1 MSDISLRN
9 VSVIYKEKDNDFLAL
24 DDINVTFKDGDF
36 CSLIGPS
43 GSGKTTLG
51 KVVLGLLDYKGN
63 VYFSS
68 INSNN
73 ISVSERNFGY
83 IPQEYI
89 LYPHMTIFDN
99 IAYPLK
105 MNNAKKE
112 EILERV
118 YSLAEE
124 LNITHLLSRK
134 PRHLSGG
141 QKQCVALARA
151 IIKKPSFIVFD
162 EPLANFDLPTRMEVR
177 MLIRKALKARNIG
190 ALYITHDIS
199 EAIAISDKIYVIDK
213 GKIVLED
220 TPLNVFNSS
229 LDVVKDLKSIVDYE
243 RNI

>member
-9 VSVIYKEKDNDFLAL
+9 VSVIYKEKNNDFLAL

-36 CSLIGPS
+36 NVLIGPS
-43 GSGKTTLG
+43 GCGKTTLG
-51 KVVLGLLDYKGN
+51 KVILGLLDYKGN

-68 INSNN
+68 INANN
-73 ISVSERNFGY
+73 INVSERNFGY

-99 IAYPLK
+99 IAFPLK

-112 EILERV
+112 EIIERV
-118 YSLAEE
+118 YSIAKD

-134 PRHLSGG
+134 PKHLSGG

-151 IIKKPSFIVFD
+151 LIKKPSFIVFD
-162 EPLANFDLPTRMEVR
+162 EPLANFDAPTKMEVR
-177 MLIRKALKARNIG
+177 MVIRKALKARNISC
-190 ALYITHDIS
+190 LYITHDIS
-199 EAIAISDKIYVIDK
+199 LAMAVADKIFVMDK

-220 TPLNVFNSS
+220 TPINVFNSS
-229 LDVVKDLKSIVDYE
+229 LPVVKDLKSVIDYE

>member
-9 VSVIYKEKDNDFLAL
+9 VSVTYTSNKEKTVAL

-36 CSLIGPS
+36 CALIGPS

-63 VYFSS
+63 IYFSS
-68 INSNN
+68 LNANN
-73 ISVSERNFGY
+73 ISVDERNFGY

-99 IAYPLK
+99 IAFPLK

-112 EILERV
+112 EIVERV
-118 YSLAEE
+118 YALADE

-134 PRHLSGG
+134 PRYLSGG

-151 IIKKPSFIVFD
+151 LIKKPSFIVFD
-162 EPLANFDLPTRMEVR
+162 EPLANFDTPTRMEVR

-190 ALYITHDIS
+190 AIYITHDIS
-199 EAIAISDKIYVIDK
+199 EALAISDRIYVIDK

-220 TPLNVFNSS
+220 TPINVFNSS
-229 LDVVKDLKSIVDYE
+229 LPVVNDLKSIIDYD
-243 RNI
+243 RDI